1 MNLREYI
8 SIYKSVSNHYHQN
21 LLCLDDD
28 HDINKYIKKRQLNK
42 DTIQKFQLGYSD
54 GKIKSL
60 KINVDDLKEVGILN
74 GKGNDKMYK
83 RLLFPIFNISGKVI
97 GFAGRDLESEKEF
110 KYLNTS
116 DTIGFKKKEILYG
129 LNFARDYIREKNKV
143 MLVEGQMDVISL
155 MQEGI
160 NNVVASSGTSF
171 TTEQANLIK
180 LYTDNVIVIFDND
193 EGGKKS
199 TIRVIDIL
207 VEKGFNIEII
217 SLPEN
222 EDPDS
227 YIKKY
232 GKDKFLK
239 LKTKSFDLFL
249 KNSVCK
255 KELKEK
261 LAEQI
266 KYYPKNLIKQ
276 FI

>member
-8 SIYKSVSNHYHQN
+8 KIYEKVSNNYHET
-21 LLCLDDD
+21 LLCLDDN
-28 HDINKYIKKRQLNK
+28 HYINKYIRKRQINQE
-42 DTIQKFQLGYSD
+42 TIEKFKLGYSN
-54 GKIKSL
+54 GQIKSL
-60 KINVDDLKEVGILN
+60 NISIDDLEESGILKN
-74 GKGNDKMYK
+74 SYERMSD
-83 RLLFPIFNISGKVI
+83 RLVIPIFNEVDKII
-97 GFAGRDLESEKEF
+97 GFIGRSISDDLMP

-116 DTIGFKKKEILYG
+116 DTIGYRKKETLYG
-129 LNFARDYIREKNKV
+129 LNFSKDYIREKNKV

-180 LYTDNVIVIFDND
+180 LYTDNVIIIFDND

-207 VEKGFNIEII
+207 VEKGFNISII

-239 LKTKSFDLFL
+239 LEPKSFDLFL
-249 KNSVCK
+249 KNIVCK
-255 KELKEK
+255 KEIKEK

-266 KYYPKNLIKQ
+266 KYYPTNLIKQ